1 LAAHHRVPPGGTEW
15 GAILDNRGSG
25 ERVALARGFQSPAE
39 LVMVLPIPMH
49 SRRDVGSTKRSTLMD
64 LNNLTLSPGSWLV
77 WIVVGLVAGFL
88 ASRMV
93 KGGGY
98 GLVGDL
104 VVGLIGAVIGGFLLG
119 FFVQGTVGLFGT
131 IVVAFIGAVVL
142 LFIVRSVSGR
152 RGGRRTGR
160 RIGRA

>member
-1 LAAHHRVPPGGTEW
+1 
-15 GAILDNRGSG
+15 
-25 ERVALARGFQSPAE
+25 
-39 LVMVLPIPMH
+39 
-49 SRRDVGSTKRSTLMD
+49 MD

-104 VVGLIGAVIGGFLLG
+104 VVAP
-119 FFVQGTVGLFGT
+119 
-131 IVVAFIGAVVL
+131 
-142 LFIVRSVSGR
+142 
-152 RGGRRTGR
+152 
-160 RIGRA
+160 

>member
-1 LAAHHRVPPGGTEW
+1 
-15 GAILDNRGSG
+15 
-25 ERVALARGFQSPAE
+25 
-39 LVMVLPIPMH
+39 
-49 SRRDVGSTKRSTLMD
+49 MD